1 MRLKNHVLI
10 EALPKLYKRQ
20 AEPQLITYVK
30 QELRFSGILTVL
42 GQKPT
47 ADQIWSSVKAEDFE
61 SYFPLVF
68 QIARP
73 ADNKVVRSTIP

>member
-42 GQKPT
+42 G
-47 ADQIWSSVKAEDFE
+47 
-61 SYFPLVF
+61 
-68 QIARP
+68 
-73 ADNKVVRSTIP
+73 